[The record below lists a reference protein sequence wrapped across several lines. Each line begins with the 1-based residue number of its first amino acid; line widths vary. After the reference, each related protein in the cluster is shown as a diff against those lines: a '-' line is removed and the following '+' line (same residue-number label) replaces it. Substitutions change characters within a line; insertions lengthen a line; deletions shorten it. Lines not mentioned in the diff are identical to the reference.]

1 MRALERYGNK
11 DSTVL
16 EAGASSL
23 IVTYP
28 EELLDEAMAKM
39 ARHKLGRLPV
49 VHRRDPTRLLGY
61 LGRAGIAAAW
71 HELIEE
77 EQMRE
82 PGWLTSRARLLR
94 RNFCK
99 RTG

>member
-1 MRALERYGNK
+1 MRALERDGGK

-16 EAGASSL
+16 EAGTSSL
-23 IVTYP
+23 VVTYP
-28 EELLDEAMAKM
+28 DELLDEAMAKM

-61 LGRAGIAAAW
+61 LGRAAIAAAW
-71 HELIEE
+71 QELIEE
-77 EQMRE
+77 EQVRE
-82 PGWLTSRARLLR
+82 AGWLTSRARLLR
-94 RNFCK
+94 KNLRR